1 MVDSLEVVGP
11 QQVVPRTATL
21 WLVSQAF
28 ALLNGEGGSAEVAY
42 EQVTEL
48 LRARDDA
55 LNSLVGLLRSAPD
68 EDVGLR
74 WCALRVI
81 GDIGDKAAAEPL
93 FRVALEALPRAC
105 KEEEGC
111 EGPRD
116 GEILVRTMAIEALQR
131 IAERHPETGEMLL
144 ALIRE
149 RPARPLLIEAVK
161 AARAVKLGEQAA
173 KLLPEE
179 DRWMLD
185 IKLVAASEI
194 MAEPERADDSVLGH
208 VAPTLRP
215 LGVSPKADCC
225 SPRRED

>member
-1 MVDSLEVVGP
+1 MVDSLEVLGP
-11 QQVVPRTATL
+11 QQVVPRSATL

-28 ALLNGEGGSAEVAY
+28 ALLNGEGESAELAY
-42 EQVTEL
+42 DQVVEL

-55 LNSLVGLLRSAPD
+55 LDSLVG
-68 EDVGLR
+68 
-74 WCALRVI
+74 ALRAAPADALARI
-81 GDIGDKAAAEPL
+81 GPAAKAAAEPL

-131 IAERHPETGEMLL
+131 VAERHPETGEMVLV
-144 ALIRE
+144 LIRE
-149 RPARPLLIEAVK
+149 RPARPLLVEAVK
-161 AARAVKLGEQAA
+161 AARALKLGEQAA

-185 IKLVAASEI
+185 IKTVPAGEL
-194 MAEPERADDSVLGH
+194 MAEPERTDDADLAH

-215 LGVSPKADCC
+215 LGVAPKADCC